1 MNRLTI
7 LSFFIFACNNTELNK
22 IGETRDGLPDAESWN
37 ATITLTNKGSKR
49 AIIKSGHLQKYQQRQ
64 YILLDQKV
72 DADFFNEDEIYT
84 SNLKSEIAEI
94 DESKDFLI
102 AMGNVVVVS
111 DSGVTLFTDTLS
123 WDNVEEKIFT
133 DDRVIFITE
142 QNDTLYGIGF
152 ESDIDLT
159 HSKIFKPFDAS
170 DLGRAAMYLSPFKP
184 KPFPVNITV
193 PYSGDI
199 DNKETYNN

>member
-1 MNRLTI
+1 VNRLTI
-7 LSFFIFACNNTELNK
+7 LSIFIFACNNTELNK

-123 WDNVEEKIFT
+123 WDNVEEKVFT

-152 ESDIDLT
+152 KSDIEL
-159 HSKIFKPFDAS
+159 
-170 DLGRAAMYLSPFKP
+170 
-184 KPFPVNITV
+184 
-193 PYSGDI
+193 
-199 DNKETYNN
+199 NNWEIMQPTGVFHDGSNEQ

>member
-1 MNRLTI
+1 MCI
-7 LSFFIFACNNTELNK
+7 
-22 IGETRDGLPDAESWN
+22 RDRPDAESWN

-49 AIIKSGHLQKYQQRQ
+49 AVIKSGHLQKYQQRQ

-72 DADFFNEDEIYT
+72 DADFFNEEEIYT

-111 DSGVTLFTDTLS
+111 DSGVSLFTDTLS
-123 WDNVEEKIFT
+123 WDNVEEKVFT
-133 DDRVIFITE
+133 DDRVVFITE

-152 ESDIDLT
+152 KSDIELNNWEIMQPTGVFHDG
-159 HSKIFKPFDAS
+159 S
-170 DLGRAAMYLSPFKP
+170 D
-184 KPFPVNITV
+184 
-193 PYSGDI
+193 
-199 DNKETYNN
+199 EQ

>member
-1 MNRLTI
+1 VNRLTI
-7 LSFFIFACNNTELNK
+7 LSIFILACNNTELNK

-123 WDNVEEKIFT
+123 WDNVEEKVFT

-152 ESDIDLT
+152 KSDIEL
-159 HSKIFKPFDAS
+159 
-170 DLGRAAMYLSPFKP
+170 
-184 KPFPVNITV
+184 
-193 PYSGDI
+193 
-199 DNKETYNN
+199 NNWEIMQPTGVFHDGSNEQ

>member
-1 MNRLTI
+1 VNRLII
-7 LSFFIFACNNTELNK
+7 LSLLIFACNNTEIDKL
-22 IGETRDGLPDAESWN
+22 GETREGLPDAESWN

-49 AIIKSGHLQKYQQRQ
+49 AIIKSGHLEKYQQRQ
-64 YILLDQKV
+64 YILLDQNV

-102 AMGNVVVVS
+102 AMGNVIVVS

-123 WDNVEEKIFT
+123 WDNVDEKVFT
-133 DDRVIFITE
+133 DDSVVFITE

-152 ESDIDLT
+152 KSDIELNNW
-159 HSKIFKPFDAS
+159 KIMKPTGVFHDGS
-170 DLGRAAMYLSPFKP
+170 
-184 KPFPVNITV
+184 N
-193 PYSGDI
+193 
-199 DNKETYNN
+199 EQ

>member
-7 LSFFIFACNNTELNK
+7 LSLFIFACNNTELNK

-123 WDNVEEKIFT
+123 WDNVEEKVFT
-133 DDRVIFITE
+133 DDRVVFITE

-152 ESDIDLT
+152 KSDIELNNWEIMQPTGVFHDG
-159 HSKIFKPFDAS
+159 S
-170 DLGRAAMYLSPFKP
+170 D
-184 KPFPVNITV
+184 
-193 PYSGDI
+193 
-199 DNKETYNN
+199 EQ

>member
-7 LSFFIFACNNTELNK
+7 LSLFIFACNNTELNK

-152 ESDIDLT
+152 KSDVELNNWEIMQPTGVFHDG
-159 HSKIFKPFDAS
+159 S
-170 DLGRAAMYLSPFKP
+170 D
-184 KPFPVNITV
+184 
-193 PYSGDI
+193 
-199 DNKETYNN
+199 EQ

>member
-7 LSFFIFACNNTELNK
+7 LSLFIFACNNTELNK

-123 WDNVEEKIFT
+123 WDNVEEKVFT

-142 QNDTLYGIGF
+142 QNDTLYG
-152 ESDIDLT
+152 
-159 HSKIFKPFDAS
+159 
-170 DLGRAAMYLSPFKP
+170 LSLIHISEP
-184 KPFPVNITV
+184 TR
-193 PYSGDI
+193 PY
-199 DNKETYNN
+199 

>member
-1 MNRLTI
+1 MQ
-7 LSFFIFACNNTELNK
+7 K
-22 IGETRDGLPDAESWN
+22 IGKTRDGVPDAESWN

-49 AIIKSGHLQKYQQRQ
+49 AVIKSGHLQKYQQRQ

-72 DADFFNEDEIYT
+72 DADFFNEEEIYT

-111 DSGVTLFTDTLS
+111 DSGVSLFTDTLS
-123 WDNVEEKIFT
+123 WDNVEEKVFT
-133 DDRVIFITE
+133 DDRVVFITE

-152 ESDIDLT
+152 KSDIELNNWEIMQPTGVFHDG
-159 HSKIFKPFDAS
+159 S
-170 DLGRAAMYLSPFKP
+170 D
-184 KPFPVNITV
+184 
-193 PYSGDI
+193 
-199 DNKETYNN
+199 EQ

>member
-7 LSFFIFACNNTELNK
+7 LSLFIFACNNTELNK

-102 AMGNVVVVS
+102 AMGNVIVVS

-152 ESDIDLT
+152 KSDVELNNWEIMQPTGVFHDG
-159 HSKIFKPFDAS
+159 S
-170 DLGRAAMYLSPFKP
+170 D
-184 KPFPVNITV
+184 
-193 PYSGDI
+193 
-199 DNKETYNN
+199 EQ

>member
-7 LSFFIFACNNTELNK
+7 LCLFIFACNNTELNK

-49 AIIKSGHLQKYQQRQ
+49 AVIKSGHLQKYQQRQ

-72 DADFFNEDEIYT
+72 DADFFNEEEIYT
-84 SNLKSEIAEI
+84 TNLKSEIAEI

-111 DSGVTLFTDTLS
+111 DSGVSLFTDTLS
-123 WDNVEEKIFT
+123 WDNVEEKVFT
-133 DDRVIFITE
+133 DDRVVFITE

-152 ESDIDLT
+152 KSDIELNNWEIMQPTGVFHDG
-159 HSKIFKPFDAS
+159 S
-170 DLGRAAMYLSPFKP
+170 D
-184 KPFPVNITV
+184 
-193 PYSGDI
+193 
-199 DNKETYNN
+199 EQ

>member
-7 LSFFIFACNNTELNK
+7 LCLFIFACNNTELNK

-49 AIIKSGHLQKYQQRQ
+49 AVIKSGHLQKYQQRQ
-64 YILLDQKV
+64 YIFLDQKV
-72 DADFFNEDEIYT
+72 DADFFNEEEIYT

-111 DSGVTLFTDTLS
+111 DSGVSLFTDTLS
-123 WDNVEEKIFT
+123 WDNVEEKVFT
-133 DDRVIFITE
+133 DDRVVFITE

-152 ESDIDLT
+152 KSDIELNNWEIMQPTGVFHDG
-159 HSKIFKPFDAS
+159 S
-170 DLGRAAMYLSPFKP
+170 D
-184 KPFPVNITV
+184 
-193 PYSGDI
+193 
-199 DNKETYNN
+199 EQ

>member
-7 LSFFIFACNNTELNK
+7 LCLFIFACNNTELNK

-49 AIIKSGHLQKYQQRQ
+49 AVIKSGHLQKYQQRQ

-72 DADFFNEDEIYT
+72 DADFFNEEEIYT
-84 SNLKSEIAEI
+84 TNLKSEIAEI

-111 DSGVTLFTDTLS
+111 DSGVSLYTDTLS
-123 WDNVEEKIFT
+123 WDNVEEKVFT
-133 DDRVIFITE
+133 DDRVVFITE

-152 ESDIDLT
+152 KSDIELNNWEIMQPTGVFHDG
-159 HSKIFKPFDAS
+159 S
-170 DLGRAAMYLSPFKP
+170 D
-184 KPFPVNITV
+184 
-193 PYSGDI
+193 
-199 DNKETYNN
+199 EQ